1 MSKRIYVLYTGG
13 TIGMHRSADGYAP
26 AVGLDVMLREG
37 MAPRAGAGLPDFV
50 LDEYPTPI
58 DSADAQPGL
67 WRRIA
72 GDIAARYA
80 EFDGFVVLHGT
91 DTMAYT
97 ASALS
102 FMLQGLTK
110 PVIVT
115 GSQIPLSE
123 IRNDAANNLQTAL
136 ILAAEDPVP
145 EVCLYFNG
153 RLLRGNRATKVHAV
167 GFDAFDSPNYPWL
180 GQIGVR
186 VEINREAL
194 LPASAEPRFALPE
207 YRSAGVAI
215 QRVYPGISAALL
227 DCVLRPPLAAL
238 VLETYGVGNAPA
250 SDKALLAALS
260 EACGRGVV
268 VVAVS
273 QCAAGGVD
281 LASYAAGTAL
291 REIGIV
297 PGADLT
303 SEAAYTKLHH
313 LLALEW
319 PIDEIRAA
327 LPRPLCG
334 ECSA

>member
-1 MSKRIYVLYTGG
+1 MAKRIYILYTGG

-26 AVGLDVMLREG
+26 ANGLDALLRDG
-37 MAPRAGAGLPDFV
+37 LAPRAGGGLPDFV

-58 DSADAQPGL
+58 DSADAQPDL

-72 GDIAARYA
+72 GDVAARYT

-102 FMLQGLTK
+102 FMLQGLAK

-123 IRNDAANNLQTAL
+123 IRNDAANNLLTAL
-136 ILAAEDPVP
+136 ILAADYPVP

-153 RLLRGNRATKVHAV
+153 RLLRGNRATKIHAT

-180 GQIGVR
+180 GKIGVR
-186 VEINREAL
+186 IEIHRDAL
-194 LPASAEPRFALPE
+194 LAASAEPDFTLPE
-207 YRSAGVAI
+207 YQPGRVAI
-215 QRVYPGISAALL
+215 QRVYPGISPKLL
-227 DCVLRPPLAAL
+227 DCVLQPPLAGL
-238 VLETYGVGNAPA
+238 VLECYGVGNAPTR
-250 SDKALLAALS
+250 DKRLLATLS
-260 EACGRGVV
+260 EACARGVV

-273 QCAAGGVD
+273 QCAAGGVE
-281 LASYAAGTAL
+281 LGSYAAGAAL
-291 REIGIV
+291 GAIGVV

-313 LLALEW
+313 LLALNRST
-319 PIDEIRAA
+319 DEIRATM
-327 LPRPLCG
+327 PRPLCG
-334 ECSA
+334 ECRA